1 MKNVFQD
8 FLLPFITTI
17 SKAVTALT
25 DFLTQ
30 EVELGSLGT
39 FSVLSLIS
47 SGVIIVLL
55 IAIIIKA
62 FI

>member
-8 FLLPFITTI
+8 FLLPFIITI
-17 SKAVTALT
+17 SEAVTVLT
-25 DFLTQ
+25 EFLTQ
-30 EVELGSLGT
+30 EVELGFLGT